1 MALNVNNLFNKTY
14 WLGAQ
19 NYLRLFPE
27 HPEMQCLL
35 QLINSKSCLYEKNII
50 RLISRQV
57 WKQSLQN
64 KGILFL
70 LVLLSCLFV
79 FAAYTGWK
87 NYSVQEEIRTEHQQ
101 EVRQQWESKPDKHPH
116 RMAHYGYLIFR
127 PRYPLSFL
135 IQAWNVIPETLY
147 FWKRINKIQQI
158 FGSRFFIRNV
168 TIWRN

>member
-35 QLINSKSCLYEKNII
+35 QPINSKSCLYEKNII
-50 RLISRQV
+50 RLISGQV

-127 PRYPLSFL
+127 
-135 IQAWNVIPETLY
+135 QD
-147 FWKRINKIQQI
+147 
-158 FGSRFFIRNV
+158 IR
-168 TIWRN
+168 

>member
-1 MALNVNNLFNKTY
+1 M
-14 WLGAQ
+14 
-19 NYLRLFPE
+19 R
-27 HPEMQCLL
+27 
-35 QLINSKSCLYEKNII
+35 KNII

-57 WKQSLQN
+57 RKQSLQN

-158 FGSRFFIRNV
+158 FRKPVFHQECYDLEKLVLQWFFRSLFLYLSFSLV
-168 TIWRN
+168 SAVSLLKGKTTP

>member
-1 MALNVNNLFNKTY
+1 M
-14 WLGAQ
+14 
-19 NYLRLFPE
+19 R
-27 HPEMQCLL
+27 
-35 QLINSKSCLYEKNII
+35 KNII

-64 KGILFL
+64 KGIFFL

-127 PRYPLSFL
+127 PRYPLSFFDSGL
-135 IQAWNVIPETLY
+135 ERYTGNSVFLEAHKQNTANFRKPVFHQECYDLEKLVLQWFFRSLFLY
-147 FWKRINKIQQI
+147 LSFSLVSAVSLLKGK
-158 FGSRFFIRNV
+158 
-168 TIWRN
+168 TTP